1 MSKESDPPKPK
12 DKFIRDTLSLV
23 SMFLSFKS
31 LMSKES
37 VTPKATPKAASID
50 RSASSTGTPDV
61 ESLANQQ
68 KMTQRT
74 KFVGKSTKNKVCWQK
89 INKEQS
95 LLAKNQQRT
104 KFVGK

>member
-1 MSKESDPPKPK
+1 
-12 DKFIRDTLSLV
+12 
-23 SMFLSFKS
+23 
-31 LMSKES
+31 MSKES

-50 RSASSTGTPDV
+50 RSASSTGTPDE

-95 LLAKNQQRT
+95 MTPSGQPGSSKPDRNCLLLLPSESA
-104 KFVGK
+104 VVSD